1 MNRFLLTLIA
11 VLCAFCAFA
20 VGFNNGGPGAIWQP
34 NKDSNGNWIGDGGH
48 EKILRVERGKTQII
62 NLVGDVTITDRV
74 FVGSSTT
81 DQNTGSANPDPAVLE
96 IYNATDHP
104 VRIKAYVW
112 SNTNGSN
119 VIFSVWE
126 NAVLKI
132 HGKPGAEII
141 IDGNGGITHSL
152 TDANGN
158 VVAHHPSGSE
168 WDGTRWGLIEST
180 GTLDFENVIIENVNF
195 KRYDYTIGTT
205 SYCNTEDGD
214 CAVIKLNPWVASD
227 EKGNGPY
234 YTQKTTTFRNCI
246 FRNIRNESGGYASV
260 LTTYGNAGKRSE
272 NDRSSCKII
281 FENCEIYDVKQNGHT
296 KKMRYGDELVD
307 YDETSAGII
316 RFRGSWPGDMDLI
329 NTKIHDNY
337 SKYDCAG
344 VLWNAIGSGNPNNM
358 PLLTING
365 CKFYDNKTDEDAGA
379 LRLEGN
385 FLFTGAQSEFYGN
398 SARRGGAIQIWGYSG
413 GDPITKGTIE
423 QTLNDRVYCH
433 HNTANQ
439 GGALIICYETPC
451 NLPQDQG
458 MTIETILNGC
468 VFERN
473 TAKWQGGAICLQ
485 HVTERLGK
493 WNTKLYLDKATF
505 TGNKVTSEVNAG
517 TSGGGAIHSW
527 NFNVEARPGY
537 GGCTFVNNTSNKF
550 GGSIF
555 AEGSSS
561 LKFDNVTINGSE
573 CADKGGAIFGYGGN
587 VSFDIKTININQ
599 TVAKTSGGAI
609 HLQDG
614 STCKFNNATIT
625 DCTSK
630 GNGGGIS
637 ISNNASLDITSG
649 KINNNHA
656 NGGSGGGV
664 YASASKFTMTNG
676 EINNNTASSDGGG
689 VYATGSTFKMDNGK
703 INGNTASAGSGGGV
717 YTAGSS
723 FTMGNGEINNNRASL
738 HGGGVWF
745 ANNVDNASAKTF
757 SFGGGSISNNVSG
770 GFGGGVCIYTGSTTG
785 STFSLTGGS
794 INGNRAEVGGGLYLN
809 GWSTY
814 TVDLHNTNVE
824 SNTAYLGGGVLVYN
838 CGLNYKNGFVR
849 HNKAI
854 KRDGSNKPKT
864 MYYTN
869 HSKYVN
875 NTDEV
880 NKDLSGIGGGIYSTN
895 GNVVSFD
902 LTEKKFG
909 LYSNLADYG
918 ADDLFSTRTSDSA
931 TTKMNLPNPNE
942 MDVID
947 GFEVPKTSLFW
958 AEDYVEGDEN
968 FGQKPASAGAGP
980 NKRYRTLLYE
990 RSEQLTNAKFV
1001 PGEYTN
1007 NYIMAALGYNFVY
1020 GIIKK
1025 TGMNKDETA
1034 IIDIYEGELTSVE
1047 GKTPLYR
1054 VALTGDDSGDAEKH
1068 ILLHPG
1074 TWTVVESKWSW
1085 TYAGTAQSVVSN
1097 DVRTIGGQPA
1107 IVRSLIDTSEESVR
1121 TFTFTNTKKANV
1133 TPNAESIYKNEFK

>member
-11 VLCAFCAFA
+11 ALCACCAFA
-20 VGFNNGGPGAIWQP
+20 EGFNNGGPGAIWQP
-34 NKDSNGNWIGDGGH
+34 NKSNGQWIGDGAH
-48 EKILRVERGKTQII
+48 EKILRVDRGKTQII

-81 DQNTGSANPDPAVLE
+81 GTDSGNPAEARLE
-96 IYNATDHP
+96 IYNATNHP
-104 VRIKAYVW
+104 VRIKAFVF

-141 IDGNGGITHSL
+141 IDGNGGVLPDHPSI

-180 GTLDFENVIIENVNF
+180 GTLDFQHVIIENVNF

-316 RFRGSWPGDMDLI
+316 RFRGSWPGDMDLK
-329 NTKIHDNY
+329 NTKIHDNF
-337 SKYDCAG
+337 SEYDCAG
-344 VLWNAIGSGNPNNM
+344 VLWNAIGSGYSDKM

-365 CKFYDNKTDEDAGA
+365 CEFYNNETNRDAGA

-385 FLFTGAQSEFYGN
+385 FLFTGVQSKFHN
-398 SARRGGAIQIWGYSG
+398 NKADRGGAIQIWGYSG
-413 GDPITKGTIE
+413 GDGIQSGTIT
-423 QTLNDRVYCH
+423 QTLNECVYCYD
-433 HNTANQ
+433 NTANQ
-439 GGALIICYETPC
+439 GGALVIGYEGAC
-451 NLPQDQG
+451 NLPQG
-458 MTIETILNGC
+458 MKINTYLNGC

-473 TAKWQGGAICLQ
+473 TANWQGGAICLQ
-485 HVTERLGK
+485 YVPDYFGK
-493 WNTKLYLDKATF
+493 WTTKLYLDKATF
-505 TGNKVTSEVNAG
+505 TDNKVTSSKSAG

-527 NFNVEARPGY
+527 NFNVEAPDNAK
-537 GGCTFVNNTSNKF
+537 GCTFINNTSNNF

-555 AEGSSS
+555 AEGTCTM
-561 LKFDNVTINGSE
+561 KFDNMTISGNGSDS
-573 CADKGGAIFGYGGN
+573 ADKGGALFGYGGN
-587 VSFDIKTININQ
+587 VFFDIKTISINN
-599 TVAKTSGGAI
+599 TVSKTSGGAI
-609 HLQDG
+609 HIQDG
-614 STCKFNNATIT
+614 ARCKFANATVT
-625 DCTSK
+625 NCTSK

-637 ISNNASLDITSG
+637 LSGNASLEITSG
-649 KINNNHA
+649 NVTGNKA
-656 NGGSGGGV
+656 TGGSGGGV
-664 YASASKFTMTNG
+664 YSSGASFTMSNG
-676 EINNNTASSDGGG
+676 EINNNT
-689 VYATGSTFKMDNGK
+689 
-703 INGNTASAGSGGGV
+703 
-717 YTAGSS
+717 
-723 FTMGNGEINNNRASL
+723 ASL

-745 ANNVDNASAKTF
+745 ANNVDNATPKNF

-794 INGNRAEVGGGLYLN
+794 INGNRAEVGGGLYMN
-809 GWSTY
+809 GWSRY
-814 TVDLHNTNVE
+814 TVNLYNTNVE

-854 KRDGSNKPKT
+854 KRDGSTKPRT

-875 NTDEV
+875 NEDVV
-880 NKDLSGIGGGIYSTN
+880 NTDLSGIGGGIYSTN

-931 TTKMNLPNPNE
+931 TATMQLPNPNE

-958 AEDYVEGDEN
+958 AEDYVEGDTN

-1001 PGEYTN
+1001 PDTYTN

-1025 TGMNKDETA
+1025 TGMYKDETA
-1034 IIDIYEGELTSVE
+1034 IIDIYEGELTSIE

-1054 VALTGDDSGDAEKH
+1054 VALTGNDSGDAEKH

-1085 TYAGTAQSVVSN
+1085 TYAGAAQSVVSN

-1121 TFTFTNTKKANV
+1121 TFTFTNTKKANI
-1133 TPNAESIYKNEFK
+1133 TPNAESIQKNQF

>member
-11 VLCAFCAFA
+11 ALCAFCAFA
-20 VGFNNGGPGAIWQP
+20 AGFNTGGPGTIWQP
-34 NKDSNGNWIGDGGH
+34 NIVNGNFVGDGAH
-48 EKILRVERGKTQII
+48 EKILRVDRGDSITIRLK
-62 NLVGDVTITDRV
+62 GDVTITDRV

-81 DQNTGSANPDPAVLE
+81 DQNTGSANPKRTVLE
-96 IYNATDHP
+96 IFNDTNHDITI
-104 VRIKAYVW
+104 RSFIW
-112 SNTNGSN
+112 ENTNGSN
-119 VIFSVWE
+119 VMFSVWE
-126 NAVLKI
+126 NAVLRI
-132 HGKPGAEII
+132 HGNPGARII
-141 IDGNGGITHSL
+141 IDGNGKVTRNYMINENNEHFN
-152 TDANGN
+152 D
-158 VVAHHPSGSE
+158 HPSGSA
-168 WDGTRWGLIEST
+168 WNGTRWGLIEST

-195 KRYDYTIGTT
+195 QRYDYDVLGV

-214 CAVIKLNPWVASD
+214 CAVIKLNPWEAS
-227 EKGNGPY
+227 ESKGNGKY

-246 FRNIRNESGGYASV
+246 FRNIRNMSGGYASV

-272 NDRSSCKII
+272 NNREKCKII
-281 FENCEIYDVKQNGHT
+281 FDNCEIHNVEQNGHT
-296 KKMRYGDELVD
+296 KIKRYGTEPVD
-307 YDETSAGII
+307 NDDTSAGII

-329 NTKIHDNY
+329 NTKIHDNF
-337 SKYDCAG
+337 SEYDCAG
-344 VLWNAIGSGNPNNM
+344 VLWNAIGSGESDKM
-358 PLLTING
+358 PLLTIDG
-365 CKFYDNKTDEDAGA
+365 CEFYKNKTNRDAGA

-385 FLFTGAQSEFYGN
+385 FLFTGTQSKFHDN
-398 SARRGGAIQIWGYSG
+398 TADRGGAIQIWGYSG
-413 GDPITKGTIE
+413 GDGVTKGTIT
-423 QTLNDRVYCH
+423 QTLNECVYCYD
-433 HNTANQ
+433 NSANQ
-439 GGALIICYETPC
+439 GGALIIGYEGAC
-451 NLPQDQG
+451 SLPQG
-458 MTIETILNGC
+458 MTINTYLNGC

-473 TAKWQGGAICLQ
+473 TANWQGGAVCLQ
-485 HVTERLGK
+485 YVTDKLNT

-505 TGNKVTSEVNAG
+505 TDNKVTSSKSAG
-517 TSGGGAIHSW
+517 TSGGGAIHAW
-527 NFNVEARPGY
+527 NFNVEARPGN
-537 GGCTFVNNTSNKF
+537 GGCTFVNNTSGNF

-555 AEGSSS
+555 AEGSST
-561 LKFDNVTINGSE
+561 LKFDNITIRGNGSE
-573 CADKGGAIFGYGGN
+573 CADKGGALFGYGGN
-587 VSFDIKTININQ
+587 VFFDINRISIDN
-599 TVAKTSGGAI
+599 TVSKTSGGAI
-609 HLQDG
+609 HIQDG
-614 STCKFNNATIT
+614 ARCKFGNATVT
-625 DCTSK
+625 NCTSK

-637 ISNNASLDITSG
+637 LSGNASLEITSGRISNNVSG
-649 KINNNHA
+649 
-656 NGGSGGGV
+656 GYGGGV
-664 YASASKFTMTNG
+664 HSSGASFTMSNG
-676 EINNNTASSDGGG
+676 EINNNT
-689 VYATGSTFKMDNGK
+689 
-703 INGNTASAGSGGGV
+703 
-717 YTAGSS
+717 
-723 FTMGNGEINNNRASL
+723 ASL

-814 TVDLHNTNVE
+814 TVNLHNTNIE

-854 KRDGSNKPKT
+854 KRDGKSKPET

-869 HSKYVN
+869 HSIILNNADAVN
-875 NTDEV
+875 T
-880 NKDLSGIGGGIYSTN
+880 DLSGIGGGIYSTN
-895 GNVVSFD
+895 GTVKFD
-902 LTEKKFG
+902 LTDKKFG
-909 LYSNLADYG
+909 LYGNLADYG
-918 ADDLFSTRTSDSA
+918 ADDLLSTRTSDTANA
-931 TTKMNLPNPNE
+931 TMQLPNPNE

-958 AEDYVEGDEN
+958 AEDYVEGDTN

-990 RSEQLTNAKFV
+990 RSEQLTNAKFA

-1121 TFTFTNTKKANV
+1121 TFTFTNTKKENV
-1133 TPNAESIYKNEFK
+1133 TPNAESIQKNQF

>member
-11 VLCAFCAFA
+11 ALCAYCAFA
-20 VGFNNGGPGAIWQP
+20 EGFNNGGPGAIWQP
-34 NKDSNGNWIGDGGH
+34 NIVNGNFTGDGKH
-48 EKILRVERGKTQII
+48 EKILKVDRGKTQII

-81 DQNTGSANPDPAVLE
+81 DQNTGSADPKPAVLE
-96 IYNATDHP
+96 IYNATNHP

-112 SNTNGSN
+112 NNDNGSN

-132 HGKPGAEII
+132 HGNEGAPII
-141 IDGNGGITHSL
+141 IDGNGGITHRI
-152 TDANGN
+152 TDSGGN
-158 VVAHHPSGSE
+158 ERDHHECDASGA

-195 KRYDYTIGTT
+195 QRYTYSNG

-214 CAVIKLNPWVASD
+214 CAVIKLNPWED
-227 EKGNGPY
+227 PYDQKGNGKY
-234 YTQKTTTFRNCI
+234 YTQKTSTFKNCI
-246 FRNIRNESGGYASV
+246 FRHIHNNSGGYASV

-272 NDRSSCKII
+272 NNREKCKII
-281 FENCEIYDVKQNGHT
+281 FDNCEIHNVEKNGHT
-296 KKMRYGDELVD
+296 KIKRYGTEPVD
-307 YDETSAGII
+307 NDDTSAGII

-344 VLWNAIGSGNPNNM
+344 VLWNAIGGGNPNNM

-365 CKFYDNKTDEDAGA
+365 CKFYNNKTDNDAGA

-398 SARRGGAIQIWGYSG
+398 SANRGGAIQIWGYSG
-413 GDPITKGTIE
+413 GDPITKGTIT
-423 QTLNDRVYCH
+423 QTLNECVYCH
-433 HNTANQ
+433 DNTANQ
-439 GGALIICYETPC
+439 GGALVIGYEGAC
-451 NLPQDQG
+451 NLPQNQD
-458 MTIETILNGC
+458 MTINTYLNGC

-485 HVTERLGK
+485 YDPSFLNK

-527 NFNVEARPGY
+527 NFNVEAPDNAK
-537 GGCTFVNNTSNKF
+537 GCTFINNTSNNF

-555 AEGSSS
+555 AEGTCTM
-561 LKFDNVTINGSE
+561 KFDNMTISGNGSDS
-573 CADKGGAIFGYGGN
+573 ADKGGALFGYGGN
-587 VSFDIKTININQ
+587 VFFDIKTISINN
-599 TVAKTSGGAI
+599 TVSKTSGGAI
-609 HLQDG
+609 HIQDG
-614 STCKFNNATIT
+614 ARCKFANATVT
-625 DCTSK
+625 NCTSK

-637 ISNNASLDITSG
+637 LSGNASLEITSG
-649 KINNNHA
+649 NVTGNKA
-656 NGGSGGGV
+656 TGGSGGGV
-664 YASASKFTMTNG
+664 YSSGASFTMSNG
-676 EINNNTASSDGGG
+676 EINNNT
-689 VYATGSTFKMDNGK
+689 
-703 INGNTASAGSGGGV
+703 
-717 YTAGSS
+717 
-723 FTMGNGEINNNRASL
+723 ASL

-745 ANNVDNASAKTF
+745 ANNVDNASAKNF

-809 GWSTY
+809 GWSRY
-814 TVDLHNTNVE
+814 TVDLHNTNIE

-854 KRDGSNKPKT
+854 KRDGSKPAT

-869 HSKYVN
+869 HSKIENNADVVN
-875 NTDEV
+875 T
-880 NKDLSGIGGGIYSTN
+880 DLSGIGGGIYSTN
-895 GNVVSFD
+895 GTVNFD
-902 LTEKKFG
+902 LTDKKFG

-918 ADDLFSTRTSDSA
+918 ADDLLSTRTSDAA
-931 TTKMNLPNPNE
+931 TAKMNLPNPND

-947 GFEVPKTSLFW
+947 GFEVPKASLFW
-958 AEDYVEGDEN
+958 AEDYVEGDTN
-968 FGQKPASAGAGP
+968 FGEKPASAGAGP

-990 RSEQLTNAKFV
+990 RSPELSNAKFQ
-1001 PGEYTN
+1001 PGTYDNNTK

-1025 TGMNKDETA
+1025 SGMNDGETA
-1034 IIDIYEGELTSVE
+1034 IIDIYEGELTTTE
-1047 GKTPLYR
+1047 GRTPLYR
-1054 VALTGDDSGDAEKH
+1054 VPLTADNTGKAEKH

>member
-11 VLCAFCAFA
+11 ALCAYCAFA

-34 NKDSNGNWIGDGGH
+34 NKDSNGNWTGDGGH
-48 EKILRVERGKTQII
+48 EKILKVDRGKTQII

-74 FVGSSTT
+74 FVGSGTT
-81 DQNTGSANPDPAVLE
+81 DQSTGSANPNPAVLE

-112 SNTNGSN
+112 SNKNGSN

-132 HGKPGAEII
+132 HGKPDAPII
-141 IDGNGGITHSL
+141 IDGNGGITHRI
-152 TDANGN
+152 TDAGGN
-158 VVAHHPSGSE
+158 ERDHHECDGSGA

-180 GTLDFENVIIENVNF
+180 GMLDFENVIIENVNF
-195 KRYDYTIGTT
+195 NRYTYSNG

-214 CAVIKLNPWVASD
+214 CAVIKLNPWED
-227 EKGNGPY
+227 PNDQKGNGKY

-246 FRNIRNESGGYASV
+246 FRNIRNMSGGYASV
-260 LTTYGNAGKRSE
+260 LTTYGNAGKRTQ
-272 NDRSSCKII
+272 NTRSSCKII
-281 FENCEIYDVKQNGHT
+281 FDSCEIHNVEQNGHT
-296 KKMRYGDELVD
+296 KIKRYGTEPVD
-307 YDETSAGII
+307 NDDTSAGII

-344 VLWNAIGSGNPNNM
+344 VLWNAIGGGNPNNM

-365 CKFYDNKTDEDAGA
+365 CKFYNNKTDNDAGA

-385 FLFTGAQSEFYGN
+385 FLFTDAQSEFYGN
-398 SARRGGAIQIWGYSG
+398 SANRGGAIQIWGYSG
-413 GDPITKGTIE
+413 GDGVQSGTIT
-423 QTLNDRVYCH
+423 QTLNECVYCH
-433 HNTANQ
+433 DNTANQ
-439 GGALIICYETPC
+439 GGALVIGYEGAC
-451 NLPQDQG
+451 NLPQG
-458 MTIETILNGC
+458 MKINTYLNGC

-473 TAKWQGGAICLQ
+473 TANWQGGAICLQ
-485 HVTERLGK
+485 YVPDYFGK
-493 WNTKLYLDKATF
+493 WTTKLYLDKATF
-505 TGNKVTSEVNAG
+505 TDNKVTSSKSAG

-527 NFNVEARPGY
+527 NFNVEAPDNAK
-537 GGCTFVNNTSNKF
+537 GCTFINNTSNNF

-555 AEGSSS
+555 AEGTCTM
-561 LKFDNVTINGSE
+561 KFDNMTISGNGSDS
-573 CADKGGAIFGYGGN
+573 ADKGGALFGYGGN
-587 VSFDIKTININQ
+587 VFFDIKTISINN
-599 TVAKTSGGAI
+599 TVSKTSGGAI
-609 HLQDG
+609 HIQDG
-614 STCKFNNATIT
+614 ARCKFANATVT
-625 DCTSK
+625 NCTSK

-637 ISNNASLDITSG
+637 LSGNASLEITSG
-649 KINNNHA
+649 NVTGNKA
-656 NGGSGGGV
+656 TGGSGGGV
-664 YASASKFTMTNG
+664 YSSGASFTMSNG
-676 EINNNTASSDGGG
+676 EINNNT
-689 VYATGSTFKMDNGK
+689 
-703 INGNTASAGSGGGV
+703 
-717 YTAGSS
+717 
-723 FTMGNGEINNNRASL
+723 ASL

-770 GFGGGVCIYTGSTTG
+770 GFGGGVCIYTGETTG

-809 GWSTY
+809 GWSRY
-814 TVDLHNTNVE
+814 TVNLYNTNVE

-854 KRDGSNKPKT
+854 KRDGSKPAT

-869 HSKYVN
+869 HSKIENNADVVN
-875 NTDEV
+875 P
-880 NKDLSGIGGGIYSTN
+880 DLSGIGGGIYSTN
-895 GNVVSFD
+895 GTVNFD
-902 LTEKKFG
+902 LTDKKFG

-918 ADDLFSTRTSDSA
+918 ADDLLSTRTSDAA
-931 TTKMNLPNPNE
+931 TAKMNLPNPNE

-947 GFEVPKTSLFW
+947 GFEVPKASLFW

-968 FGQKPASAGAGP
+968 FGQKPTSAGAGP

-990 RSEQLTNAKFV
+990 RSEQLTNAKFA
-1001 PGEYTN
+1001 PDEYTN

-1034 IIDIYEGELTSVE
+1034 IIDIYEGELTSIE

-1133 TPNAESIYKNEFK
+1133 TPNAESIQKNQF

>member
-11 VLCAFCAFA
+11 ALCACCAFA
-20 VGFNNGGPGAIWQP
+20 EGFNNGGNGAIWQP
-34 NKDSNGNWIGDGGH
+34 NKDSSGKWVGDGAH
-48 EKILRVERGKTQII
+48 EKILRVDRGKTQII

-81 DQNTGSANPDPAVLE
+81 GTGSADPKPAVLE

-104 VRIKAYVW
+104 VRIKAYVY

-132 HGKPGAEII
+132 HGKPGAPII

-152 TDANGN
+152 TDAGGN
-158 VVAHHPSGSE
+158 VREHHHSGSE

-180 GTLDFENVIIENVNF
+180 GTLDFQHVIIENVNF
-195 KRYDYTIGTT
+195 KRYEYLS

-214 CAVIKLNPWVASD
+214 CAVIKLNPWVASN

-246 FRNIRNESGGYASV
+246 FRNIRNMSGGYASV

-272 NDRSSCKII
+272 NNREKCKII
-281 FENCEIYDVKQNGHT
+281 FDNCEIHDVKQNGHT

-337 SKYDCAG
+337 SQHDCAG
-344 VLWNAIGSGNPNNM
+344 VLWNAIGGGNPNNM

-365 CKFYDNKTDEDAGA
+365 CKFYNNKTDNDAGA

-398 SARRGGAIQIWGYSG
+398 SANRGGAIQIWGYSG
-413 GDPITKGTIE
+413 GDPITKGTIT
-423 QTLNDRVYCH
+423 QTLNECVYCH
-433 HNTANQ
+433 DNTANQ

-451 NLPQDQG
+451 NLPQDQK

-527 NFNVEARPGY
+527 NFNVEARPGN
-537 GGCTFVNNTSNKF
+537 GGCTFVNNTSNNF

-555 AEGSSS
+555 AEGSST
-561 LKFDNVTINGSE
+561 LNFDNMTISGNGSDS
-573 CADKGGAIFGYGGN
+573 ADKGGAIFGYGGN

-676 EINNNTASSDGGG
+676 EINNNTAS
-689 VYATGSTFKMDNGK
+689 
-703 INGNTASAGSGGGV
+703 
-717 YTAGSS
+717 
-723 FTMGNGEINNNRASL
+723 L

-814 TVDLHNTNVE
+814 TVNLYNTNVE

-854 KRDGSNKPKT
+854 KRDVSTKPTT

-869 HSKYVN
+869 HSKIENNADAVN
-875 NTDEV
+875 T
-880 NKDLSGIGGGIYSTN
+880 DLSGIGGGIYSTN
-895 GNVVSFD
+895 GTVKFD
-902 LTEKKFG
+902 LTDKKFG

-918 ADDLFSTRTSDSA
+918 ADDLFSTRTSNTANA
-931 TTKMNLPNPNE
+931 TMQLPNPNE

-1034 IIDIYEGELTSVE
+1034 IIDIYEGELTSIE

-1107 IVRSLIDTSEESVR
+1107 IVRSLIDTSEKSVR

-1133 TPNAESIYKNEFK
+1133 TPNAESIQKNQF

>member
-48 EKILRVERGKTQII
+48 EKILRVDRGKTQII

-74 FVGSSTT
+74 FVGSGTT
-81 DQNTGSANPDPAVLE
+81 DQSTGSANPAEARLE
-96 IYNATDHP
+96 IYNNTNHP
-104 VRIKAYVW
+104 VRIKAFVW
-112 SNTNGSN
+112 SNKNGSN

-152 TDANGN
+152 TDAGGN

-195 KRYDYTIGTT
+195 QRYDYSVSGVA
-205 SYCNTEDGD
+205 YCNTEDGD
-214 CAVIKLNPWVASD
+214 CAVIKLNPWEAS
-227 EKGNGPY
+227 ESKGNGKY
-234 YTQKTTTFRNCI
+234 YTQKTTTFKNCI
-246 FRNIRNESGGYASV
+246 FRNIRNMSGGYASV

-272 NDRSSCKII
+272 NNREKCKII
-281 FENCEIYDVKQNGHT
+281 FDNCEIHNVEQNGHT
-296 KKMRYGDELVD
+296 KKMRYGKEPVD
-307 YDETSAGII
+307 NDETSAGII

-344 VLWNAIGSGNPNNM
+344 VLWNAIGGGNPNNM

-365 CKFYDNKTDEDAGA
+365 CKFYNNKTDNDAGA

-398 SARRGGAIQIWGYSG
+398 SANRGGAIQIWGYSG
-413 GDPITKGTIE
+413 GDAVQSGTIT
-423 QTLNDRVYCH
+423 QTLNECVYCH
-433 HNTANQ
+433 DNTANQ
-439 GGALIICYETPC
+439 GGALNIYYDGSCS
-451 NLPQDQG
+451 LPQG

-468 VFERN
+468 IFENN

-485 HVTERLGK
+485 KSVLGK

-505 TGNKVTSEVNAG
+505 TNNEVTSTVSSGGE
-517 TSGGGAIHSW
+517 SGGGALHAW
-527 NFNVEARPGY
+527 NFDAEARTGA
-537 GGCTFVNNTSNKF
+537 GGCTFKYNTSNNY
-550 GGSIF
+550 GGAIF
-555 AEGSSS
+555 AEGTSH
-561 LKFDNVTINGSE
+561 LKF
-573 CADKGGAIFGYGGN
+573 A
-587 VSFDIKTININQ
+587 
-599 TVAKTSGGAI
+599 
-609 HLQDG
+609 
-614 STCKFNNATIT
+614 NATIT
-625 DCTSK
+625 NCTSK
-630 GNGGGIS
+630 GNGGGIYIKSGAS
-637 ISNNASLDITSG
+637 IDIASG
-649 KINNNHA
+649 KINNNQTTE
-656 NGGSGGGV
+656 GSGGGV
-664 YASASKFTMTNG
+664 HASGASFTMT
-676 EINNNTASSDGGG
+676 
-689 VYATGSTFKMDNGK
+689 
-703 INGNTASAGSGGGV
+703 
-717 YTAGSS
+717 
-723 FTMGNGEINNNRASL
+723 NGEINNNRASL

-809 GWSTY
+809 GWSRY
-814 TVDLHNTNVE
+814 TVNLYNTNVE

-854 KRDGSNKPKT
+854 KRDGSKPAT

-869 HSKYVN
+869 HSKIENNADAVN
-875 NTDEV
+875 T
-880 NKDLSGIGGGIYSTN
+880 DLSGIGGGIYSTN
-895 GNVVSFD
+895 GTVKFD
-902 LTEKKFG
+902 LTDKKFG

-918 ADDLFSTRTSDSA
+918 ADDLLSTRTSNTANA
-931 TTKMNLPNPNE
+931 TMQLPNPNE

-990 RSEQLTNAKFV
+990 RSEELGKAKFV
-1001 PGEYTN
+1001 PGSYN

-1121 TFTFTNTKKANV
+1121 TFTFTNTKKANI
-1133 TPNAESIYKNEFK
+1133 TPNAESIQKNQF

>member
-20 VGFNNGGPGAIWQP
+20 EGFNNGGPGAIWQP
-34 NKDSNGNWIGDGGH
+34 NKVNGNFVGDGAH
-48 EKILRVERGKTQII
+48 EKILRVDRGTTQRID
-62 NLVGDVTITDRV
+62 LVGDVTITDRV
-74 FVGSSTT
+74 FVGSGTT
-81 DQNTGSANPDPAVLE
+81 DQSTGSANPDPAVLE

-112 SNTNGSN
+112 SNKNGSN

-132 HGKPGAEII
+132 HGKQNAPII
-141 IDGNGGITHSL
+141 IDGNGGITHRI
-152 TDANGN
+152 TDSGGN
-158 VVAHHPSGSE
+158 ERDHHECDASGA

-180 GTLDFENVIIENVNF
+180 GTLDFQHVIIENVNF
-195 KRYDYTIGTT
+195 KRYVYSNNT
-205 SYCNTEDGD
+205 YCNTEDGD
-214 CAVIKLNPWVASD
+214 CAVIKLNPWTDPSNQ
-227 EKGNGPY
+227 KGNGKY
-234 YTQKTTTFRNCI
+234 YTQKTSTFKNCI
-246 FRNIRNESGGYASV
+246 FRHIHNNSNGYASV
-260 LTTYGNAGKRSE
+260 LTTYGFAGERPE
-272 NDRSSCKII
+272 NTRKSCKIT
-281 FENCEIYDVKQNGHT
+281 FENCEIHNVEQNGHT
-296 KKMRYGDELVD
+296 KIKRYGTEPVD
-307 YDETSAGII
+307 NDDTSAGII

-344 VLWNAIGSGNPNNM
+344 VLWNAIGGGNPNNM

-365 CKFYDNKTDEDAGA
+365 CKFYKNKTDNDAGA

-385 FLFTGAQSEFYGN
+385 FLFTGAQSEFYEN
-398 SARRGGAIQIWGYSG
+398 SAGRGGAIQIWGYSG
-413 GDPITKGTIE
+413 GDAVQSGTIT
-423 QTLNDRVYCH
+423 QTLNECVYCH
-433 HNTANQ
+433 NNTANQ
-439 GGALIICYETPC
+439 GGALYVCYDSPC
-451 NLPQDQG
+451 SLPGG
-458 MTIETILNGC
+458 MNINTYLNGC
-468 VFERN
+468 IFENN
-473 TAKWQGGAICLQ
+473 TANWQGGAICLNNSQ
-485 HVTERLGK
+485 LNK
-493 WNTKLYLDKATF
+493 WNVKLYLDKATF
-505 TGNKVTSEVNAG
+505 TDNNVTGSHNGG
-517 TSGGGAIHSW
+517 TSGGGALHTW
-527 NFNVEARPGY
+527 NFNVEARPGN
-537 GGCTFVNNTSNKF
+537 GGCTFVNNTSNNF
-550 GGSIF
+550 GGAIF
-555 AEGSSS
+555 AEGTST
-561 LKFDNVTINGSE
+561 LKLDNVTISGNGSDS
-573 CADKGGAIFGYGGN
+573 ADKGGAIFGYGGN
-587 VSFDIKTININQ
+587 VLFDIKTININQ

-676 EINNNTASSDGGG
+676 EINNNTAS
-689 VYATGSTFKMDNGK
+689 
-703 INGNTASAGSGGGV
+703 
-717 YTAGSS
+717 
-723 FTMGNGEINNNRASL
+723 L

-794 INGNRAEVGGGLYLN
+794 INGNRAEVGGGIYLN
-809 GWSTY
+809 GWNAY
-814 TVDLHNTNVE
+814 TVNLFNTNVE

-854 KRDGSNKPKT
+854 KRDGSTKPGT

-869 HSKYVN
+869 HSKSVN
-875 NTDEV
+875 NEDVV
-880 NKDLSGIGGGIYSTN
+880 NTDLSGIGGGIYSTN
-895 GNVVSFD
+895 GTVKFD
-902 LTEKKFG
+902 LNDKKFG

-918 ADDLFSTRTSDSA
+918 ADDLLSTRTSNTANA
-931 TTKMNLPNPNE
+931 TMQLPNPNE

-958 AEDYVEGDEN
+958 AEDYVAGDSN
-968 FGQKPASAGAGP
+968 FGEKPTNAGNGP

-990 RSEQLTNAKFV
+990 RSPELANAKFQ
-1001 PGEYTN
+1001 PGTYTN
-1007 NYIMAALGYNFVY
+1007 NTKNYIMAALGYNFVY

-1025 TGMNKDETA
+1025 SGMNAGETA
-1034 IIDIYEGELTSVE
+1034 IIDIYEGELTSIE

-1133 TPNAESIYKNEFK
+1133 TPNAESIQKNQF

>member
-1 MNRFLLTLIA
+1 M
-11 VLCAFCAFA
+11 
-20 VGFNNGGPGAIWQP
+20 
-34 NKDSNGNWIGDGGH
+34 
-48 EKILRVERGKTQII
+48 
-62 NLVGDVTITDRV
+62 GDVTITDRI

-81 DQNTGSANPDPAVLE
+81 DQNTGSANPKPAVLE
-96 IYNATDHP
+96 IYNATDHQ
-104 VRIKAYVW
+104 VRIKAFVF

-132 HGKPGAEII
+132 HGKPGAPII

-152 TDANGN
+152 TDAGGN

-195 KRYDYTIGTT
+195 QRYDYSVSGVA
-205 SYCNTEDGD
+205 YCNTEDGD
-214 CAVIKLNPWVASD
+214 CAVIKLNPWEAS
-227 EKGNGPY
+227 ESKGNGKY
-234 YTQKTTTFRNCI
+234 YTQKTSTFRNCI

-260 LTTYGNAGKRSE
+260 LTTYGFAGERTE
-272 NDRSSCKII
+272 NTRSSCKII
-281 FENCEIYDVKQNGHT
+281 FDNCEIHDVKQNGHT
-296 KKMRYGDELVD
+296 KIKRYGKEPVD
-307 YDETSAGII
+307 NDDTSAGII

-329 NTKIHDNY
+329 NTKIHDNF
-337 SKYDCAG
+337 SEYDCAG
-344 VLWNAIGSGNPNNM
+344 VLWNAIGSGYSDKM

-365 CKFYDNKTDEDAGA
+365 CEFYNNETNRDAGA

-385 FLFTGAQSEFYGN
+385 FLFTGAQSKFHN
-398 SARRGGAIQIWGYSG
+398 NKADRGGAIQIWGYSG
-413 GDPITKGTIE
+413 GDGIQSGTIT
-423 QTLNDRVYCH
+423 QTLNECVYCYD
-433 HNTANQ
+433 NTANQ
-439 GGALIICYETPC
+439 GGALVIGYEGAC
-451 NLPQDQG
+451 NLPQG
-458 MTIETILNGC
+458 MKINTYLNGC

-473 TAKWQGGAICLQ
+473 TANWQGGAICLQ
-485 HVTERLGK
+485 YVPDYFGK
-493 WNTKLYLDKATF
+493 WTTKLYLDKATF
-505 TGNKVTSEVNAG
+505 TDNKVTSSKSAG

-527 NFNVEARPGY
+527 NFNVEAPDNAK
-537 GGCTFVNNTSNKF
+537 GCTFINNTSNNF

-555 AEGSSS
+555 AEGTCTM
-561 LKFDNVTINGSE
+561 KFDNMTISGNGSDS
-573 CADKGGAIFGYGGN
+573 ADKGGALFGYGGN
-587 VSFDIKTININQ
+587 VFFDIKTISINN
-599 TVAKTSGGAI
+599 TVSKTSGGAI
-609 HLQDG
+609 HIQDG
-614 STCKFNNATIT
+614 ARCKFANATVT
-625 DCTSK
+625 NCTSK

-637 ISNNASLDITSG
+637 LSGNASLEITSG
-649 KINNNHA
+649 NVTGNKA
-656 NGGSGGGV
+656 TGGSGGGV
-664 YASASKFTMTNG
+664 YSSGASFTMSNG
-676 EINNNTASSDGGG
+676 EINNNT
-689 VYATGSTFKMDNGK
+689 
-703 INGNTASAGSGGGV
+703 
-717 YTAGSS
+717 
-723 FTMGNGEINNNRASL
+723 ASL

-814 TVDLHNTNVE
+814 TVNLYNTNVE

-854 KRDGSNKPKT
+854 KRDGSSKPAT

-869 HSKYVN
+869 HSKIEN
-875 NTDEV
+875 NADVV

-895 GNVVSFD
+895 GTVNFD
-902 LTEKKFG
+902 LTDKKFG
-909 LYSNLADYG
+909 LYGNLADYG
-918 ADDLFSTRTSDSA
+918 ADDLLSTRTSNTANA
-931 TTKMNLPNPNE
+931 TMQLPNPNN

-958 AEDYVEGDEN
+958 AEDYVEGDTN

-990 RSEQLTNAKFV
+990 RSEQLTNAKFA

-1121 TFTFTNTKKANV
+1121 TFTFTNAKKANI
-1133 TPNAESIYKNEFK
+1133 TPNAESIQKNQF

>member
-1 MNRFLLTLIA
+1 MNRFLLTFLSA
-11 VLCAFCAFA
+11 LCACCAFA
-20 VGFNNGGPGAIWQP
+20 EGFNNGGPGAIWQP
-34 NKDSNGNWIGDGGH
+34 NKSNGQWIGDGAH
-48 EKILRVERGKTQII
+48 EKILRVDRGTTQRID
-62 NLVGDVTITDRV
+62 LVGDVTITDRI

-81 DQNTGSANPDPAVLE
+81 DQNTGSANPKPAVLE

-104 VRIKAYVW
+104 VRIKAFVF

-152 TDANGN
+152 TDAGGN

-195 KRYDYTIGTT
+195 QRYDYSVSGVA
-205 SYCNTEDGD
+205 YCNTEDGD
-214 CAVIKLNPWVASD
+214 CAVIKLNPWEAS
-227 EKGNGPY
+227 ESKGNGKY
-234 YTQKTTTFRNCI
+234 YTQKTSTFRNCI

-260 LTTYGNAGKRSE
+260 LTTYGFAGERTE
-272 NDRSSCKII
+272 NTRSSCKII
-281 FENCEIYDVKQNGHT
+281 FDNCEIHDVKQNGHT
-296 KKMRYGDELVD
+296 KIKRYGKEPVD
-307 YDETSAGII
+307 NDDTSAGII

-329 NTKIHDNY
+329 NTKIHDNF
-337 SKYDCAG
+337 SEYDCAG
-344 VLWNAIGSGNPNNM
+344 VLWNAIGSGYSDKM

-365 CKFYDNKTDEDAGA
+365 CEFYNNETNRDAGA

-385 FLFTGAQSEFYGN
+385 FLFTGAQSKFHN
-398 SARRGGAIQIWGYSG
+398 NKADRGGAIQIWGYSG
-413 GDPITKGTIE
+413 GDGIQSGTIT
-423 QTLNDRVYCH
+423 QTLNECVYCYD
-433 HNTANQ
+433 NTANQ
-439 GGALIICYETPC
+439 GGALVIGYEGAC
-451 NLPQDQG
+451 NLPQG
-458 MTIETILNGC
+458 MKINTYLNGC

-473 TAKWQGGAICLQ
+473 TANWQGGAICLQ
-485 HVTERLGK
+485 YVPDYFGK
-493 WNTKLYLDKATF
+493 WTTKLYLDKATF
-505 TGNKVTSEVNAG
+505 TDNKVTSSKSAG

-527 NFNVEARPGY
+527 NFNVEAPDNAK
-537 GGCTFVNNTSNKF
+537 GCTFINNTSNNF

-555 AEGSSS
+555 AEGTCTM
-561 LKFDNVTINGSE
+561 KFDNMTISGNGSDS
-573 CADKGGAIFGYGGN
+573 ADKGGALFGYGGN
-587 VSFDIKTININQ
+587 VFFDIKTISINN
-599 TVAKTSGGAI
+599 TVSKTSGGAI
-609 HLQDG
+609 HIQDG
-614 STCKFNNATIT
+614 ARCKFANATVT
-625 DCTSK
+625 NCTSK

-637 ISNNASLDITSG
+637 LSGNASLEITSG
-649 KINNNHA
+649 NVTGNKA
-656 NGGSGGGV
+656 TGGSGGGV
-664 YASASKFTMTNG
+664 YSSGASFTMSNG
-676 EINNNTASSDGGG
+676 EINNNT
-689 VYATGSTFKMDNGK
+689 
-703 INGNTASAGSGGGV
+703 
-717 YTAGSS
+717 
-723 FTMGNGEINNNRASL
+723 ASL

-814 TVDLHNTNVE
+814 TVNLHNTNVE

-854 KRDGSNKPKT
+854 KRDGKSKPAT

-895 GNVVSFD
+895 GTVKFD
-902 LTEKKFG
+902 LTDKKFG

-918 ADDLFSTRTSDSA
+918 ADDLLSTRTSNTANA
-931 TTKMNLPNPNE
+931 TMQLPNPNN

-947 GFEVPKTSLFW
+947 GFEVPKASLFW

-990 RSEQLTNAKFV
+990 RSEQLTNAKFA

-1034 IIDIYEGELTSVE
+1034 IIDIYEGELTSIE

-1121 TFTFTNTKKANV
+1121 TFTFTNAKKANI
-1133 TPNAESIYKNEFK
+1133 TPNAESIQKNQF

>member
-152 TDANGN
+152 TDAGGN

-180 GTLDFENVIIENVNF
+180 GTLDFQHVIIENVNF
-195 KRYDYTIGTT
+195 KRYDYSVSGVA
-205 SYCNTEDGD
+205 YCNTEDGD
-214 CAVIKLNPWVASD
+214 CAVIKLNPWEAS
-227 EKGNGPY
+227 ESKGNGKY
-234 YTQKTTTFRNCI
+234 YTQKTSTFRNCI

-296 KKMRYGDELVD
+296 KKMRYGKENVD
-307 YDETSAGII
+307 FDETSAGII

-329 NTKIHDNY
+329 KTKIHDNF
-337 SKYDCAG
+337 SEYDCAG
-344 VLWNAIGSGNPNNM
+344 VLWNAIGSGNPDPNKM
-358 PLLTING
+358 PLLTIDG
-365 CKFYDNKTDEDAGA
+365 CEFYKNETKRDAGA

-385 FLFTGAQSEFYGN
+385 FLFTGAQSKFHN
-398 SARRGGAIQIWGYSG
+398 NTADRGGAIQIWGYSG
-413 GDPITKGTIE
+413 GDGVQSGTIT
-423 QTLNDRVYCH
+423 QTLNECVYCYD
-433 HNTANQ
+433 NTANQ

-676 EINNNTASSDGGG
+676 EINNNTAS
-689 VYATGSTFKMDNGK
+689 
-703 INGNTASAGSGGGV
+703 
-717 YTAGSS
+717 
-723 FTMGNGEINNNRASL
+723 L

-809 GWSTY
+809 GWSRY
-814 TVDLHNTNVE
+814 TVNLYNTNVE

-854 KRDGSNKPKT
+854 KRDGSSKPAT

-875 NTDEV
+875 NEDVV
-880 NKDLSGIGGGIYSTN
+880 NTDLSGIGGGIYSTN
-895 GNVVSFD
+895 GTVNFD
-902 LTEKKFG
+902 LTDKKFG

-918 ADDLFSTRTSDSA
+918 ADDLLSTRTSNTANA
-931 TTKMNLPNPNE
+931 TMQLPNPNN

-958 AEDYVEGDEN
+958 AEDYVEGDTN
-968 FGQKPASAGAGP
+968 FGEKPASAGAGP

-990 RSEQLTNAKFV
+990 RSEQLTNAKFA
-1001 PGEYTN
+1001 PGEYEN
-1007 NYIMAALGYNFVY
+1007 DYIMAALGYNFVY

-1025 TGMNKDETA
+1025 SGMNNGETA
-1034 IIDIYEGELTSVE
+1034 IIDIYEGELTTTE
-1047 GKTPLYR
+1047 GRTPLYR
-1054 VALTGDDSGDAEKH
+1054 VALTADGTGTAEKH

-1074 TWTVVESKWSW
+1074 TWTVIESKWSW
-1085 TYAGTAQSVVSN
+1085 TYNGTAQSAQSN
-1097 DVRTIGGQPA
+1097 DVRTISGQPA

-1121 TFTFTNTKKANV
+1121 TFTFTNAKKANV

>member
-11 VLCAFCAFA
+11 ALCACCAFA
-20 VGFNNGGPGAIWQP
+20 EGFNTGGPGTIWQP
-34 NKDSNGNWIGDGGH
+34 NIVNGNFVGDGAH
-48 EKILRVERGKTQII
+48 EKILRVDRGDSITIRLK
-62 NLVGDVTITDRV
+62 GDVTITDRV

-81 DQNTGSANPDPAVLE
+81 DQNTGSANPKRTVLE
-96 IYNATDHP
+96 IFNDTNHDITI
-104 VRIKAYVW
+104 RSFIW
-112 SNTNGSN
+112 ENTNGSN
-119 VIFSVWE
+119 VMFSVWE
-126 NAVLKI
+126 NAVLRI
-132 HGKPGAEII
+132 HGNPGARII
-141 IDGNGGITHSL
+141 IDGNGKVTRNYMINENNEHFN
-152 TDANGN
+152 D
-158 VVAHHPSGSE
+158 HPSGSV
-168 WDGTRWGLIEST
+168 WNGTRWGLIEST

-195 KRYDYTIGTT
+195 KRYDYSVSGV

-214 CAVIKLNPWVASD
+214 CAVIKLNPWEAS
-227 EKGNGPY
+227 ESKGNGKY
-234 YTQKTTTFRNCI
+234 YTQKTSTFRNCI
-246 FRNIRNESGGYASV
+246 FRNIRNESNGYASV
-260 LTTYGNAGKRSE
+260 LTTYGNAGQRSE
-272 NDRSSCKII
+272 NTRTSCKII

-296 KKMRYGDELVD
+296 KIKRYGTEPVD
-307 YDETSAGII
+307 NDETSAGII

-329 NTKIHDNY
+329 NTKIHDNF
-337 SKYDCAG
+337 SEYDCAG
-344 VLWNAIGSGNPNNM
+344 VLWNAIGSGKPDKM

-365 CKFYDNKTDEDAGA
+365 CEFYNNETKRDAGA

-385 FLFTGAQSEFYGN
+385 FLFTEAQSKFHN
-398 SARRGGAIQIWGYSG
+398 NTADRGGAIQIWGYSG
-413 GDPITKGTIE
+413 GDGIQSSTIT
-423 QTLNDRVYCH
+423 QTLNECVYCYD
-433 HNTANQ
+433 NTANQ
-439 GGALIICYETPC
+439 GGALVIGYEGAC
-451 NLPQDQG
+451 NLPQG
-458 MTIETILNGC
+458 MIINTYLNGC

-485 HVTERLGK
+485 YVPDYFGK
-493 WNTKLYLDKATF
+493 WTTKLYLDKATF
-505 TGNKVTSEVNAG
+505 TDNKVTSEVNAG

-527 NFNVEARPGY
+527 NFNVEAPDNAK
-537 GGCTFVNNTSNKF
+537 GCTFINNTSNNF

-555 AEGSSS
+555 AEGTCTM
-561 LKFDNVTINGSE
+561 KFDNMTISGNGSDS
-573 CADKGGAIFGYGGN
+573 ADKGGALFGYGGN
-587 VSFDIKTININQ
+587 VFFDIKTISINN
-599 TVAKTSGGAI
+599 TVSKTSGGAI
-609 HLQDG
+609 HIQDG
-614 STCKFNNATIT
+614 ARCKFANATVT
-625 DCTSK
+625 NCTSK

-637 ISNNASLDITSG
+637 LSGNASLEITSG
-649 KINNNHA
+649 NVTGNKA
-656 NGGSGGGV
+656 TGGSGGGV
-664 YASASKFTMTNG
+664 YSSGASFTMSNG
-676 EINNNTASSDGGG
+676 EINNNT
-689 VYATGSTFKMDNGK
+689 
-703 INGNTASAGSGGGV
+703 
-717 YTAGSS
+717 
-723 FTMGNGEINNNRASL
+723 ASL

-745 ANNVDNASAKTF
+745 ANNVDNASAKNF

-809 GWSTY
+809 GWSSY
-814 TVDLHNTNVE
+814 TVNLHNTNVE

-854 KRDGSNKPKT
+854 KRDSSSKPAT

-875 NTDEV
+875 NEDVV
-880 NKDLSGIGGGIYSTN
+880 NTDLSGIGGGIYSTN
-895 GNVVSFD
+895 GTVKFD
-902 LTEKKFG
+902 LTDKKFG
-909 LYSNLADYG
+909 LYGNLADYG
-918 ADDLFSTRTSDSA
+918 ADDLLSTRTSNTANA
-931 TTKMNLPNPNE
+931 TMQLPNPNE

-958 AEDYVEGDEN
+958 AEDYVEGDTN
-968 FGQKPASAGAGP
+968 FGEKPASAGAGP

-990 RSEQLTNAKFV
+990 RSEQLTNAKFA

-1054 VALTGDDSGDAEKH
+1054 VALIGDDSGDAEKH

-1121 TFTFTNTKKANV
+1121 TFTFTNTKKENV
-1133 TPNAESIYKNEFK
+1133 TPNAESIQKNQF

>member
-11 VLCAFCAFA
+11 ALCAYCAFA
-20 VGFNNGGPGAIWQP
+20 QGFNTGGPGKIWQP
-34 NKDSNGNWIGDGGH
+34 DIINGSFTGDGKH
-48 EKILRVERGKTQII
+48 QKILRVDRGTTKII
-62 NLVGDVTITDRV
+62 KLDGDVTITDRV

-81 DQNTGSANPDPAVLE
+81 DQNTGSADPKPAVLE
-96 IYNATDHP
+96 IYNNTNHP

-112 SNTNGSN
+112 NNDNGSN
-119 VIFSVWE
+119 VMFSVWE

-132 HGKPGAEII
+132 HGKPGAPII
-141 IDGNGGITHSL
+141 IDGNGGITHRI
-152 TDANGN
+152 TDAGGN
-158 VVAHHPSGSE
+158 ERDHHECDGSGA

-180 GTLDFENVIIENVNF
+180 GTLDFQYVIIENVNF
-195 KRYDYTIGTT
+195 NRYTYSNG

-214 CAVIKLNPWVASD
+214 CAVIKLNPWED
-227 EKGNGPY
+227 PYDKKGNGKY

-246 FRNIRNESGGYASV
+246 FRNIRNMSGGYASV
-260 LTTYGNAGKRSE
+260 LTTYGNAGKRTQ
-272 NDRSSCKII
+272 NTRSSCKII
-281 FENCEIYDVKQNGHT
+281 FDNCEIHDVKQNGHT
-296 KKMRYGDELVD
+296 KIKRYGTEPVD
-307 YDETSAGII
+307 NDDTSAGII

-329 NTKIHDNY
+329 KTKIHDNF
-337 SKYDCAG
+337 SEYDCAG

-358 PLLTING
+358 PLLTIDG
-365 CKFYDNKTDEDAGA
+365 CEFYNDTTNRDAGA

-385 FLFTGAQSEFYGN
+385 FLFTGAQSKFHN
-398 SARRGGAIQIWGYSG
+398 NKADRGGAIQIWGYSG
-413 GDPITKGTIE
+413 GDGITKGTIT
-423 QTLNDRVYCH
+423 QTLNECVYCYD
-433 HNTANQ
+433 NSANQ
-439 GGALIICYETPC
+439 GGALIIGYEGAC
-451 NLPQDQG
+451 SLPQD

-473 TAKWQGGAICLQ
+473 TANWQGGAVCLQ
-485 HVTERLGK
+485 YVTDKLNT

-505 TGNKVTSEVNAG
+505 TDNKVTSSKSAG
-517 TSGGGAIHSW
+517 TSGGGAIHAW
-527 NFNVEARPGY
+527 NFNVEARPGN
-537 GGCTFVNNTSNKF
+537 GGCTFVNNTSGNF

-555 AEGSSS
+555 AEGSST
-561 LKFDNVTINGSE
+561 LKFDNMTFSGNGSDS
-573 CADKGGAIFGYGGN
+573 ADKGGAIFGYGGN

-664 YASASKFTMTNG
+664 YASGASFTMT
-676 EINNNTASSDGGG
+676 
-689 VYATGSTFKMDNGK
+689 
-703 INGNTASAGSGGGV
+703 
-717 YTAGSS
+717 
-723 FTMGNGEINNNRASL
+723 NGEINNNRASL

-757 SFGGGSISNNVSG
+757 SFGGGSISNNTSG

-814 TVDLHNTNVE
+814 TVNLYNTNVE

-838 CGLNYKNGFVR
+838 CGLNYKNGFIR
-849 HNKAI
+849 HNKAN
-854 KRDGSNKPKT
+854 KREGSTAPKT
-864 MYYTN
+864 MFNTN
-869 HSKYVN
+869 HSQYVN
-875 NTDEV
+875 SADVVNTE
-880 NKDLSGIGGGIYSTN
+880 LSGIGGGIYSTN
-895 GNVVSFD
+895 GTVNFD

-918 ADDLFSTRTSDSA
+918 ADDIFSTPSSA
-931 TTKMNLPNPNE
+931 SNHATMQLPTPND
-942 MDVID
+942 MDIID

-958 AEDYVEGDEN
+958 AEDYVEGDLN
-968 FGQKPASAGAGP
+968 FVKKPDNAGAGP

-990 RSEQLTNAKFV
+990 RSEELGKAKFV
-1001 PGEYTN
+1001 PGEYKDK
-1007 NYIMAALGYNFVY
+1007 YIMAALGYNFVY

-1034 IIDIYEGELTSVE
+1034 IIDIYEGELTSIE

-1121 TFTFTNTKKANV
+1121 TFTFTNAKKANI
-1133 TPNAESIYKNEFK
+1133 TPNAESIQKNQF

>member
-11 VLCAFCAFA
+11 ALCAYCAFA
-20 VGFNNGGPGAIWQP
+20 QGFNNGGPGKIWQP
-34 NKDSNGNWIGDGGH
+34 DIINGSFTGDGKH
-48 EKILRVERGKTQII
+48 QKILRVDRGTTKII
-62 NLVGDVTITDRV
+62 KLDGDVTITDRV

-81 DQNTGSANPDPAVLE
+81 DQNTGSADPKPAVLE
-96 IYNATDHP
+96 IYNNTNHP

-112 SNTNGSN
+112 NNDNGSN
-119 VIFSVWE
+119 VMFSVWE

-132 HGKPGAEII
+132 HGKPGAPII
-141 IDGNGGITHSL
+141 IDGNGGITHRI
-152 TDANGN
+152 TDAGGN
-158 VVAHHPSGSE
+158 ERDHHECDGSGA

-180 GTLDFENVIIENVNF
+180 GTLDFQYVIIENVNF
-195 KRYDYTIGTT
+195 NRYTYSNG

-214 CAVIKLNPWVASD
+214 CAVIKLNPWED
-227 EKGNGPY
+227 PYDKKGNGKY

-246 FRNIRNESGGYASV
+246 FRNIRNMSGGYASV
-260 LTTYGNAGKRSE
+260 LTTYGNAGKRTQ
-272 NDRSSCKII
+272 NTRSSCKII
-281 FENCEIYDVKQNGHT
+281 FDNCEIHDVKQNGHT
-296 KKMRYGDELVD
+296 KIKRYGTEPVD
-307 YDETSAGII
+307 NDDTSAGII

-329 NTKIHDNY
+329 KTKIHDNF
-337 SKYDCAG
+337 SEYDCAG

-358 PLLTING
+358 PLLTIDG
-365 CKFYDNKTDEDAGA
+365 CEFYNDTTNRDAGA

-385 FLFTGAQSEFYGN
+385 FLFTGAQSKFHN
-398 SARRGGAIQIWGYSG
+398 NKADRGGAIQIWGYSG
-413 GDPITKGTIE
+413 GDGITKGTIT
-423 QTLNDRVYCH
+423 QTLNECVYCYD
-433 HNTANQ
+433 NSANQ
-439 GGALIICYETPC
+439 GGALIIGYEGAC
-451 NLPQDQG
+451 SLPQD

-473 TAKWQGGAICLQ
+473 TANWQGGAVCLQ
-485 HVTERLGK
+485 YVTDKLNT

-505 TGNKVTSEVNAG
+505 TDNKVTSSKSAG
-517 TSGGGAIHSW
+517 TSGGGAIHAW
-527 NFNVEARPGY
+527 NFNVEARPGN
-537 GGCTFVNNTSNKF
+537 GGCTFVNNTSGNF

-555 AEGSSS
+555 AEGSST
-561 LKFDNVTINGSE
+561 LKFDNMTFSGNGSDS
-573 CADKGGAIFGYGGN
+573 ADKGGAIFGYGGN

-664 YASASKFTMTNG
+664 YASGASFTMT
-676 EINNNTASSDGGG
+676 
-689 VYATGSTFKMDNGK
+689 
-703 INGNTASAGSGGGV
+703 
-717 YTAGSS
+717 
-723 FTMGNGEINNNRASL
+723 NGEINNNRASL

-757 SFGGGSISNNVSG
+757 SFGGGSISNNTSG

-814 TVDLHNTNVE
+814 TVNLYNTNVE

-838 CGLNYKNGFVR
+838 CGLNYKNGFIR
-849 HNKAI
+849 HNKAN
-854 KRDGSNKPKT
+854 KREGSTAPKT
-864 MYYTN
+864 MFNTN
-869 HSKYVN
+869 HSQYVN
-875 NTDEV
+875 SADVVNTE
-880 NKDLSGIGGGIYSTN
+880 LSGIGGGIYSTN
-895 GNVVSFD
+895 GTVNFD

-918 ADDLFSTRTSDSA
+918 ADDIFSTPSSA
-931 TTKMNLPNPNE
+931 SNHATMQLPTPND
-942 MDVID
+942 MDIID

-958 AEDYVEGDEN
+958 AEDYVEGDLN
-968 FGQKPASAGAGP
+968 FVKKPDNAGAGP

-990 RSEQLTNAKFV
+990 RSEELGKAKFV
-1001 PGEYTN
+1001 PGEYKDK
-1007 NYIMAALGYNFVY
+1007 YIMAALGYNFVY

-1034 IIDIYEGELTSVE
+1034 IIDIYEGELTSIE

-1121 TFTFTNTKKANV
+1121 TFTFTNAKKANI
-1133 TPNAESIYKNEFK
+1133 TPNAESIQKNQF

>member
-11 VLCAFCAFA
+11 ALCACCAFA
-20 VGFNNGGPGAIWQP
+20 EGFNNGGPGAIWQP
-34 NKDSNGNWIGDGGH
+34 NKSNGQWIGDGAH
-48 EKILRVERGKTQII
+48 EKILRVDRGTTQRID
-62 NLVGDVTITDRV
+62 LVGDVTITDRI

-81 DQNTGSANPDPAVLE
+81 DQNTGSANPKPAVLE

-104 VRIKAYVW
+104 VRIRAYVY

-132 HGKPGAEII
+132 HGNKGAPII
-141 IDGNGGITHSL
+141 IDGNGGITHRI
-152 TDANGN
+152 TDKNGN
-158 VVAHHPSGSE
+158 ERDHHECDASGA

-195 KRYDYTIGTT
+195 KRYDYSVSGVA
-205 SYCNTEDGD
+205 YCNTEDGD
-214 CAVIKLNPWVASD
+214 CAVIKLNPWED
-227 EKGNGPY
+227 PNDQKGNGKY
-234 YTQKTTTFRNCI
+234 YTQKTSTFRNCI
-246 FRNIRNESGGYASV
+246 FRNIRNMSGGYASV
-260 LTTYGNAGKRSE
+260 LTTYGNAGKRTQ
-272 NDRSSCKII
+272 NTRSSCKII
-281 FENCEIYDVKQNGHT
+281 FDNCEIHHVEQNGHT
-296 KKMRYGDELVD
+296 KKMRYGTEPVD
-307 YDETSAGII
+307 NDETSAGII

-329 NTKIHDNY
+329 KTKIHDNF
-337 SKYDCAG
+337 SEYDCAG
-344 VLWNAIGSGNPNNM
+344 VLWNAIGSGYSDKM
-358 PLLTING
+358 PLLTIDG
-365 CKFYDNKTDEDAGA
+365 CEFYNNETKRDAGA

-385 FLFTGAQSEFYGN
+385 FLFTGAQSKFYKN
-398 SARRGGAIQIWGYSG
+398 TAARGGAIQIWGYSG
-413 GDPITKGTIE
+413 GDAVQSGTIT
-423 QTLNDRVYCH
+423 QTLNECVYCH
-433 HNTANQ
+433 DNTANQ
-439 GGALIICYETPC
+439 GGALNIYYDGSCS
-451 NLPQDQG
+451 LPDG
-458 MTIETILNGC
+458 MDINTYLNGC
-468 VFERN
+468 IFENN

-485 HVTERLGK
+485 KSVLGK

-505 TGNKVTSEVNAG
+505 TNNEVTSTVSSGGE
-517 TSGGGAIHSW
+517 SGGGALHAW
-527 NFNVEARPGY
+527 NFDAEARTGA
-537 GGCTFVNNTSNKF
+537 GGCTFRYNTSNNY
-550 GGSIF
+550 GGAIF
-555 AEGSSS
+555 AEGTSH
-561 LKFDNVTINGSE
+561 LKF
-573 CADKGGAIFGYGGN
+573 A
-587 VSFDIKTININQ
+587 
-599 TVAKTSGGAI
+599 
-609 HLQDG
+609 
-614 STCKFNNATIT
+614 NATIT
-625 DCTSK
+625 NCTSK
-630 GNGGGIS
+630 GNGGGIYIKS
-637 ISNNASLDITSG
+637 GATIDIASG
-649 KINNNHA
+649 KINNNQTTE
-656 NGGSGGGV
+656 GSGGGV
-664 YASASKFTMTNG
+664 HASGASFTMT
-676 EINNNTASSDGGG
+676 
-689 VYATGSTFKMDNGK
+689 
-703 INGNTASAGSGGGV
+703 
-717 YTAGSS
+717 
-723 FTMGNGEINNNRASL
+723 NGEINNNRASL

-809 GWSTY
+809 GWSSY
-814 TVDLHNTNVE
+814 TVNLYNTNVE

-854 KRDGSNKPKT
+854 KRDGSSKPAT

-875 NTDEV
+875 NEDVV
-880 NKDLSGIGGGIYSTN
+880 NTDLSGIGGGIYSTN
-895 GNVVSFD
+895 GTVKFD
-902 LTEKKFG
+902 LNDKKFG

-918 ADDLFSTRTSDSA
+918 ADDLLSTRTSNTANA
-931 TTKMNLPNPNE
+931 TMQLPNPNN

-958 AEDYVEGDEN
+958 AEDYVEGDTN

-1133 TPNAESIYKNEFK
+1133 TPNAEAIKQNTFK

>member
-11 VLCAFCAFA
+11 ALCACCAFA
-20 VGFNNGGPGAIWQP
+20 EGFNNGGPGAIWQP
-34 NKDSNGNWIGDGGH
+34 NKINGNWVGDGAH
-48 EKILRVERGKTQII
+48 EKILRVDRGTTQRID
-62 NLVGDVTITDRV
+62 LVGDVTITDRV

-81 DQNTGSANPDPAVLE
+81 DQNNGSANPAKAVLE
-96 IYNATDHP
+96 IYNATNHP
-104 VRIKAYVW
+104 VRIKAFVY
-112 SNTNGSN
+112 SNKNGSN

-141 IDGNGGITHSL
+141 IDGNG
-152 TDANGN
+152 N
-158 VVAHHPSGSE
+158 VVTPHPSGSDWE
-168 WDGTRWGLIEST
+168 GTRWGLIEST

-195 KRYDYTIGTT
+195 KRYVYSDGTT

-214 CAVIKLNPWVASD
+214 CAVIKLNPWED
-227 EKGNGPY
+227 PNDQKGNGKY
-234 YTQKTTTFRNCI
+234 YTQKTSTFRNCI
-246 FRNIRNESGGYASV
+246 FRNIRNMSGGYASV
-260 LTTYGNAGKRSE
+260 LTTYGNAGKRTQ
-272 NDRSSCKII
+272 NTRSSCKII
-281 FENCEIYDVKQNGHT
+281 FDNCEIYDVRQNGHT
-296 KKMRYGDELVD
+296 KIKRYGKEPVD
-307 YDETSAGII
+307 NDETSAGII

-329 NTKIHDNY
+329 NTKIHDNF
-337 SKYDCAG
+337 SEYDCAG
-344 VLWNAIGSGNPNNM
+344 VLWNAIGSGESDKM
-358 PLLTING
+358 PVLTING
-365 CKFYDNKTDEDAGA
+365 CEFYNDTTNRDAGA

-385 FLFTGAQSEFYGN
+385 FLFTGAQSKFHN
-398 SARRGGAIQIWGYSG
+398 NTADRGGAIQIWGYSG
-413 GDPITKGTIE
+413 GDAVVKGTIT
-423 QTLNDRVYCH
+423 QTLNECVHCYD
-433 HNTANQ
+433 NTANQ
-439 GGALIICYETPC
+439 GGALLIGYEGAC
-451 NLPQDQG
+451 NLPQG
-458 MTIETILNGC
+458 MIINTYLNGC

-485 HVTERLGK
+485 HDPSFLNK

-505 TGNKVTSEVNAG
+505 TDNKVTSEVSPGN
-517 TSGGGAIHSW
+517 SGGGAIHSW
-527 NFNVEARPGY
+527 NFNVEAPDNAK
-537 GGCTFVNNTSNKF
+537 GCTFINNTSNNF

-555 AEGSSS
+555 AEGTCTM
-561 LKFDNVTINGSE
+561 KFDNMTISGNGSDS
-573 CADKGGAIFGYGGN
+573 ADKGGALFGYGGN
-587 VSFDIKTININQ
+587 VFFDIKTISINN
-599 TVAKTSGGAI
+599 TVSKTSGGAI
-609 HLQDG
+609 HIQDG
-614 STCKFNNATIT
+614 ARCKFANATVT
-625 DCTSK
+625 NCTSK

-637 ISNNASLDITSG
+637 LSGNASLEITSG
-649 KINNNHA
+649 KVTGNKA
-656 NGGSGGGV
+656 TGGSGGGV
-664 YASASKFTMTNG
+664 YSSGASFTMSNG
-676 EINNNTASSDGGG
+676 EINNNT
-689 VYATGSTFKMDNGK
+689 
-703 INGNTASAGSGGGV
+703 
-717 YTAGSS
+717 
-723 FTMGNGEINNNRASL
+723 ASL

-814 TVDLHNTNVE
+814 TVNLYNTNIE

-854 KRDGSNKPKT
+854 KRDGSSKPKT

-875 NTDEV
+875 NEDVV
-880 NKDLSGIGGGIYSTN
+880 NTDLSGIGGGIYSTN

-1034 IIDIYEGELTSVE
+1034 IIDIYEGELTSIE

-1121 TFTFTNTKKANV
+1121 TFTFTNTKKANI
-1133 TPNAESIYKNEFK
+1133 TPNAESIQKNQF

>member
-11 VLCAFCAFA
+11 ALCAFCAFA
-20 VGFNNGGPGAIWQP
+20 AGFNTGGPGTIWQP
-34 NKDSNGNWIGDGGH
+34 NIVNGNFVGDGAH
-48 EKILRVERGKTQII
+48 EKILRVDRGDSITIRLK
-62 NLVGDVTITDRV
+62 GDVTITDRV

-81 DQNTGSANPDPAVLE
+81 DQNTGSANPKRTVLE
-96 IYNATDHP
+96 IFNDTNHDITI
-104 VRIKAYVW
+104 RSFIW
-112 SNTNGSN
+112 ENTNGSN
-119 VIFSVWE
+119 VMFSVWE
-126 NAVLKI
+126 NAVLRI
-132 HGKPGAEII
+132 HGNPGARII
-141 IDGNGGITHSL
+141 IDGNGKVTRNYMINENNEHFN
-152 TDANGN
+152 D
-158 VVAHHPSGSE
+158 HPSGSA
-168 WDGTRWGLIEST
+168 WNGTRWGLIEST

-195 KRYDYTIGTT
+195 QRYDYDVLGV

-214 CAVIKLNPWVASD
+214 CAVIKLNPWEAS
-227 EKGNGPY
+227 ESKGNGKY

-246 FRNIRNESGGYASV
+246 FRNIRNMSGGYASV

-272 NDRSSCKII
+272 NNREKCKII
-281 FENCEIYDVKQNGHT
+281 FDNCEIHNVEQNGHT
-296 KKMRYGDELVD
+296 KIKRYGKEPVD
-307 YDETSAGII
+307 NDDTSAGII

-329 NTKIHDNY
+329 NTKIHDNF
-337 SKYDCAG
+337 SEYDCAG
-344 VLWNAIGSGNPNNM
+344 VLWNAIGSGESDKM
-358 PLLTING
+358 PLLTIDG
-365 CKFYDNKTDEDAGA
+365 CEFYKNKTNRDAGA

-385 FLFTGAQSEFYGN
+385 FLFTGTQSKFHDN
-398 SARRGGAIQIWGYSG
+398 TADRGGAIQIWGYSG
-413 GDPITKGTIE
+413 GDGITKGTIT
-423 QTLNDRVYCH
+423 QTLNECVYCYD
-433 HNTANQ
+433 NTANQ
-439 GGALIICYETPC
+439 GGALIIGYEGAC
-451 NLPQDQG
+451 SLPQG
-458 MTIETILNGC
+458 MNINTYLNGC

-473 TAKWQGGAICLQ
+473 TANWQGGAICLQ
-485 HVTERLGK
+485 YVPDYLGK
-493 WNTKLYLDKATF
+493 WTTKLYLDKATF
-505 TGNKVTSEVNAG
+505 TDNKVTSSKSAG

-527 NFNVEARPGY
+527 NFNVEAPDNAK
-537 GGCTFVNNTSNKF
+537 GCTFINNTSNNF

-555 AEGSSS
+555 AEGSST
-561 LKFDNVTINGSE
+561 LKFDNMTFSGNGSDS
-573 CADKGGAIFGYGGN
+573 ADKGGAIFGYGGN

-676 EINNNTASSDGGG
+676 EINNNTAS
-689 VYATGSTFKMDNGK
+689 
-703 INGNTASAGSGGGV
+703 
-717 YTAGSS
+717 
-723 FTMGNGEINNNRASL
+723 L

-814 TVDLHNTNVE
+814 TVNLYNTNVE

-854 KRDGSNKPKT
+854 KRDGKSKPET

-869 HSKYVN
+869 HSIILNNADAVN
-875 NTDEV
+875 T
-880 NKDLSGIGGGIYSTN
+880 DLSGIGGGIYSTN
-895 GNVVSFD
+895 GTVKFD
-902 LTEKKFG
+902 LTDKKFG
-909 LYSNLADYG
+909 LYGNLADYG
-918 ADDLFSTRTSDSA
+918 ADDLLSTRTSDTANA
-931 TTKMNLPNPNE
+931 TMQLPNPNE

-958 AEDYVEGDEN
+958 AEDYVEGDTN

-990 RSEQLTNAKFV
+990 RSEQLTNAKFA

-1121 TFTFTNTKKANV
+1121 TFTFTNTKKANI
-1133 TPNAESIYKNEFK
+1133 TPNAESIQKNQF

>member
-11 VLCAFCAFA
+11 ALCAYCAFA
-20 VGFNNGGPGAIWQP
+20 EGFNNGGPGAIWQP
-34 NKDSNGNWIGDGGH
+34 NKDSSGNWLGDGNH
-48 EKILRVERGKTQII
+48 KKILRVDRGKTQII

-81 DQNTGSANPDPAVLE
+81 SQSSGSANPDPAVLE

-104 VRIKAYVW
+104 VRIKAYIW
-112 SNTNGSN
+112 NNDNGSN
-119 VIFSVWE
+119 VMFSVWE

-141 IDGNGGITHSL
+141 IDGNGKVTHNYIL
-152 TDANGN
+152 DQWNN
-158 VVAHHPSGSE
+158 QRAHHECDDSGA

-180 GTLDFENVIIENVNF
+180 GTLDFQYVIIENVNF
-195 KRYDYTIGTT
+195 NRYTYSNG

-214 CAVIKLNPWVASD
+214 CAVIKLNPWVASN

-329 NTKIHDNY
+329 KTKIHDNF
-337 SKYDCAG
+337 SEYDCAG
-344 VLWNAIGSGNPNNM
+344 VLWNAIGSGYSDKM

-365 CKFYDNKTDEDAGA
+365 CEFYKNKTNRDAGA

-385 FLFTGAQSEFYGN
+385 FLFTGTQSKFHDN
-398 SARRGGAIQIWGYSG
+398 TADRGGAIQIWGYSG
-413 GDPITKGTIE
+413 GDGVQSGTIT
-423 QTLNDRVYCH
+423 QTLNECVYCYD
-433 HNTANQ
+433 NTANQ
-439 GGALIICYETPC
+439 GGALVIGYEGAC
-451 NLPQDQG
+451 NLPQG
-458 MTIETILNGC
+458 MKINTYLNGC

-473 TAKWQGGAICLQ
+473 TANWQGGAICLQ
-485 HVTERLGK
+485 YVPDYFGK
-493 WNTKLYLDKATF
+493 WTTKLYLDKATF
-505 TGNKVTSEVNAG
+505 TDNKVTSSKSAG

-527 NFNVEARPGY
+527 NFNVEAPDNAK
-537 GGCTFVNNTSNKF
+537 GCTFINNTSNNF

-555 AEGSSS
+555 AEGTCTM
-561 LKFDNVTINGSE
+561 KFDNMTISGNGSDS
-573 CADKGGAIFGYGGN
+573 ADKGGALFGYGGN
-587 VSFDIKTININQ
+587 VFFDIKTISINN
-599 TVAKTSGGAI
+599 TVSKTSGGAI
-609 HLQDG
+609 HIQDG
-614 STCKFNNATIT
+614 ARCKFANATVT
-625 DCTSK
+625 NCTSK

-637 ISNNASLDITSG
+637 LSGNASLEITSG
-649 KINNNHA
+649 NVTGNKA
-656 NGGSGGGV
+656 TGGSGGGV
-664 YASASKFTMTNG
+664 YSSGASFTMSNG
-676 EINNNTASSDGGG
+676 EINNNT
-689 VYATGSTFKMDNGK
+689 
-703 INGNTASAGSGGGV
+703 
-717 YTAGSS
+717 
-723 FTMGNGEINNNRASL
+723 ASL

-809 GWSTY
+809 GWSSY
-814 TVDLHNTNVE
+814 TVNLHNTNVE

-854 KRDGSNKPKT
+854 KRDGSSKPAT

-875 NTDEV
+875 NEDVV
-880 NKDLSGIGGGIYSTN
+880 NTDLSGIGGGIYSTN
-895 GNVVSFD
+895 GTVKFD
-902 LTEKKFG
+902 LTDKKFG

-918 ADDLFSTRTSDSA
+918 ADDLLSTRTSNTANA
-931 TTKMNLPNPNE
+931 TMQLPNPNN

-947 GFEVPKTSLFW
+947 GFEVPKASLFW
-958 AEDYVEGDEN
+958 AEDYVEGDTN

-990 RSEQLTNAKFV
+990 RSEQLTNAKFA
-1001 PGEYTN
+1001 PDEYTN

-1133 TPNAESIYKNEFK
+1133 TPNAESIQKNQF